1 MSKKIAAT
9 QTLVTTLALC
19 ATMAFGG
26 AAQAAGFSA
35 GSSADVARVL
45 QADGFTATTKVEG
58 NKPYVAATTS
68 DGTKF
73 VVEFYKCDT
82 SKLNCK
88 VAIYTA
94 NWTEEPTLDQINRWN
109 RWTFVCPVYG
119 AADKS
124 TSVWMGVMVDPS
136 DNAQTVELQLK
147 TFNGCLSDFQAF
159 LTNPEAFLKDK

>member
-1 MSKKIAAT
+1 MSKKIAAA
-9 QTLVTTLALC
+9 LALS
-19 ATMAFGG
+19 ATMAFAGV
-26 AAQAAGFSA
+26 AQAAPFSA
-35 GSSADVARVL
+35 GSSADVAKVL
-45 QADGFTATTKVEG
+45 LADGFGATTKVEG

-68 DGTKF
+68 GGTKF
-73 VVEFYKCDT
+73 VVEFYKCDA

-119 AADKS
+119 SADKS

-147 TFNGCLSDFQAF
+147 TFNTCLTDFQAF
-159 LTNPEAFLKDK
+159 LVDPEGFLKDK